1 MARRPVG
8 PLFCRPWYDIK
19 DVQGGKAM
27 RTARLAASTALLAIV
42 LVTAGCTTYYRV
54 TDPSSGRMYY
64 TTDISRRGTA
74 VEFVDAKSG
83 SNVTLQNSEVKEIS
97 SEDYQKNTAK

>member
-1 MARRPVG
+1 
-8 PLFCRPWYDIK
+8 
-19 DVQGGKAM
+19 M
-27 RTARLAASTALLAIV
+27 RAARLTASTALLAIV

-64 TTDISRRGTA
+64 TDEIKRSGSA
-74 VEFVDAKSG
+74 VMFKDAKSG
-83 SNVTLQNSEVKEIS
+83 SQVTLQASEIKEIS

>member
-1 MARRPVG
+1 MAPARTGLLSCVLGRISRAIRRAAYADRATHG
-8 PLFCRPWYDIK
+8 ID
-19 DVQGGKAM
+19 G
-27 RTARLAASTALLAIV
+27 TAGDRARDG
-42 LVTAGCTTYYRV
+42 GCTTYYRV

-64 TTDISRRGTA
+64 TTEITRRGSA
-74 VEFVDAKSG
+74 VEFTDAKSG